1 LQSGSTVLCT
11 AVCTPK
17 LRKLCLVLYVRY
29 RLSRIR
35 TGSER
40 IGNFESLKWSATC
53 CFSIC
58 GGHGT
63 THTNT
68 FSKLRCA
75 DGSAKH
81 CIDMSLAVN
90 TSHPSHHPRAYGTTN
105 ARPIPPLFW
114 IFNDAFLSH
123 SGMGG
128 DKATGRHGR
137 LRGP

>member
-1 LQSGSTVLCT
+1 LTVLCT

-17 LRKLCLVLYVRY
+17 SRKLCLVLYVRY

-35 TGSER
+35 TGSVR
-40 IGNFESLKWSATC
+40 IGNFESLKWSAAC

-81 CIDMSLAVN
+81 CTYSSSIGS
-90 TSHPSHHPRAYGTTN
+90 S
-105 ARPIPPLFW
+105 PP
-114 IFNDAFLSH
+114 
-123 SGMGG
+123 
-128 DKATGRHGR
+128 
-137 LRGP
+137 

>member
-1 LQSGSTVLCT
+1 MFKRYGDGARVMDPSIRLRR
-11 AVCTPK
+11 TPK
-17 LRKLCLVLYVRY
+17 SRKLCLVLYVRY

-35 TGSER
+35 TGSVR
-40 IGNFESLKWSATC
+40 IGNFESLKWSAAC

-81 CIDMSLAVN
+81 CKTDTVSSPKIDQ
-90 TSHPSHHPRAYGTTN
+90 RQ
-105 ARPIPPLFW
+105 
-114 IFNDAFLSH
+114 
-123 SGMGG
+123 
-128 DKATGRHGR
+128 RHQT
-137 LRGP
+137 LQSIWVSKILTMPNSSSIIEVT